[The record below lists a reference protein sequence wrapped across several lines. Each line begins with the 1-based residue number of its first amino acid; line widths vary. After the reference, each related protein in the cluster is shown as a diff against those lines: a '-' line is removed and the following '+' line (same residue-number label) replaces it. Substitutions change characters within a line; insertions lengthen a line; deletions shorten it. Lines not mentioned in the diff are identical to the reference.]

1 MLRGRR
7 FEAAPNPSSNH
18 ESTMM
23 KTIAVRAL
31 DVVGLS
37 TPARRVASRLP
48 KIASR
53 LRDMGV
59 LPWKPLVPEAAFSA
73 CVSGALGELQRH
85 DPAEAMGDYLEFGVS
100 RGTSM
105 TCVHRVLQERALSH
119 VRLIG
124 FDSFEG
130 MPAEASGEGWRPG
143 EFRSTLAATRRYLA
157 AREVDLDRVTLVK
170 GWFKDTLTPETRSR
184 LALGK
189 ASLILIDCD
198 IYTASKEALAFC
210 GPHIRDR
217 AVIIF
222 DDWGLETKLR
232 NIGQREAFEEF
243 LADHPGIRAEPL
255 PAYVPQ
261 ARVFMLSR
269 QPAVGA
275 APR

>member
-1 MLRGRR
+1 MIK
-7 FEAAPNPSSNH
+7 AA
-18 ESTMM
+18 
-23 KTIAVRAL
+23 AVRAL

-37 TPARRVASRLP
+37 TPARRVASRLSN
-48 KIASR
+48 IASR

-59 LPWKPLVPEAAFSA
+59 LPWTPLIPEAAFGG
-73 CVSGALGELQRH
+73 CLRHALQELRRH
-85 DPAEAMGDYLEFGVS
+85 EPAEAMGDYLEFGVS

-105 TCVHRVLQERALSH
+105 TCAYRVLREEASSNA
-119 VRLIG
+119 RLIG

-130 MPAEASGEGWRPG
+130 MPPEASGEGWRPG

-170 GWFKDTLTPETRSR
+170 GWFRDTLTPETRSR

-210 GPHIRDR
+210 EPHIRGR
-217 AVIIF
+217 AVMIF

-232 NIGQREAFEEF
+232 SIGQKEAFEEF
-243 LADHPGIRAEPL
+243 LANHPDIRAEPL

-269 QPAVGA
+269 Q
-275 APR
+275 RTFF